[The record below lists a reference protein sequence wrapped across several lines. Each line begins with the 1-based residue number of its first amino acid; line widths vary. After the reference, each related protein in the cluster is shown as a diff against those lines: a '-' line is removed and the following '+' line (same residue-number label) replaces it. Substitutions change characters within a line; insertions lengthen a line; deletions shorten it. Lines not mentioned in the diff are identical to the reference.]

1 MGLST
6 SKIKELECFKDN
18 AIKTLLEND
27 ECATAEAV
35 ETAMDLLIS
44 CHKSI
49 IPAEDKLTAGRVDSL
64 GRNLFDPSILDN
76 ERDMML
82 RTIKRWKR
90 GYDNWRK
97 NVLDWN

>member
-1 MGLST
+1 MGQSIR
-6 SKIKELECFKDN
+6 KIKDLECFKDN

-44 CHKSI
+44 CHKSVV
-49 IPAEDKLTAGRVDSL
+49 PGEDKLTAGRLDSL
-64 GRNLFDPSILDN
+64 GRDLFDPYLSDN
-76 ERDMML
+76 ERDMLL

-97 NVLDWN
+97 NMLDWD